1 MAKRV
6 ALSTAYP
13 TADDVATHHAIMEAA
28 IHLYYTEASPDFAT
42 RFAFYSEEEIRAERD
57 ENLY

>member
-1 MAKRV
+1 
-6 ALSTAYP
+6 
-13 TADDVATHHAIMEAA
+13 MEAA